1 MTTLRIVVKEE
12 REKRRNSRNRI
23 HCSSMIEKPQRRIV
37 AEETSVAFIKK
48 SKAEVS
54 CEIPQ
59 VLEGERR
66 RKKEGFRKFRRN
78 S

>member
-1 MTTLRIVVKEE
+1 MTTLGIVVKEE

-23 HCSSMIEKPQRRIV
+23 HCPSMIEKSQRRMV
-37 AEETSVAFIKK
+37 AEETSVAFIEK
-48 SKAEVS
+48 SKAEVMRNS
-54 CEIPQ
+54 S

-66 RKKEGFRKFRRN
+66 RKKEGFWKFRRN